1 MFIRVN
7 EENFIIVINAYS
19 IFAVTLATKVTTE
32 YMCDIATT
40 NNFIFFLTRSMIDIT
55 ISYKAVSTECC
66 YIYANSQIQC
76 QSGRGGGREGG
87 GPNKKINLVGG
98 GCIGE
103 FSRGKG
109 VLVQKKVSR
118 FDLQILISRGWYF
131 CC

>member
-1 MFIRVN
+1 MSIRAN

-66 YIYANSQIQC
+66 YIYANSP
-76 QSGRGGGREGG
+76 GYRANLGGGGGGREGG
-87 GPNKKINLVGG
+87 QIKK
-98 GCIGE
+98 
-103 FSRGKG
+103 
-109 VLVQKKVSR
+109 
-118 FDLQILISRGWYF
+118 LIW
-131 CC
+131 

>member
-40 NNFIFFLTRSMIDIT
+40 NNFLFFLTRSMIDIT

-66 YIYANSQIQC
+66 YIYANSRIQC
-76 QSGRGGGREGG
+76 QSGRGGEGREGG
-87 GPNKKINLVGG
+87 QIKK
-98 GCIGE
+98 
-103 FSRGKG
+103 
-109 VLVQKKVSR
+109 
-118 FDLQILISRGWYF
+118 LIW
-131 CC
+131 

>member
-1 MFIRVN
+1 MSIRAN

-66 YIYANSQIQC
+66 YIYANSP
-76 QSGRGGGREGG
+76 GYRANLGGGGREGG

-103 FSRGKG
+103 FGRGKG
-109 VLVQKKVSR
+109 MLVQKKVSR